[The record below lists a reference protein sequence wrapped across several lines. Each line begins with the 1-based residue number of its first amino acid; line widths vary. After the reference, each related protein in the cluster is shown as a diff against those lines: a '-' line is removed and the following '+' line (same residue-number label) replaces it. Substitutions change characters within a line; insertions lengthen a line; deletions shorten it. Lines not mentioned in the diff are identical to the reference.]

1 MPLLPLP
8 LPLRLEVLGLVEGE
22 NKCVLARG
30 CFLEGVLY
38 ANGAS
43 VDMGMDVESPGLMDV
58 DVDVLVMSAS
68 TELEDSA

>member
-1 MPLLPLP
+1 M
-8 LPLRLEVLGLVEGE
+8 
-22 NKCVLARG
+22 
-30 CFLEGVLY
+30 EGVLY